1 MQIPRFSGHQP
12 ALKILAAVLAI
23 AAACLLG
30 RKLLFQLAAL
40 IFGSALLAFLL
51 VPLCRLLEK
60 KLKRPM
66 AAFISLAGILATML
80 ASAALLLPALLRQ
93 LCLLIELLPDSLARL
108 HSLAENLIR
117 HFRQQIPALS
127 LPEISFSGASGGI
140 FEAARGAISTLSSAA
155 GLLYRLFLI
164 VVLSYFLLA
173 DRERILL
180 RMELMIPYRWRKSAV
195 QAGNMLIRE
204 LRLYLRGQFTIA
216 LAVGTIAS
224 AAMLLLGLQ
233 GAPLLGLLV
242 GLFNII
248 PYFGPFL
255 GGIPAVV
262 TALSLSWQ
270 RAAMTVL
277 ALFLVQQIDGMLIS
291 PRVMGSITGFS
302 PAVVMLA
309 LFSGARIGGISGML
323 LAMPTLMTVRTL
335 YRVFVQ
341 QSENN

>member
-1 MQIPRFSGHQP
+1 
-12 ALKILAAVLAI
+12 LKILAAVLAI

-66 AAFISLAGILATML
+66 AAFISLAGILATIL

-180 RMELMIPYRWRKSAV
+180 RMELMIPCRWRKSAV

>member
-1 MQIPRFSGHQP
+1 M
-12 ALKILAAVLAI
+12 KILAAVLAI